1 MSADPIADAIA
12 ATQQVTLTQ
21 VQFTL
26 STGRPAMLAVPVDLT
41 AEEALS
47 LINGVTNM
55 YGQLQA
61 KRPASRIVLPS

>member
-1 MSADPIADAIA
+1 
-12 ATQQVTLTQ
+12 
-21 VQFTL
+21 
-26 STGRPAMLAVPVDLT
+26 MLAVPVDLT